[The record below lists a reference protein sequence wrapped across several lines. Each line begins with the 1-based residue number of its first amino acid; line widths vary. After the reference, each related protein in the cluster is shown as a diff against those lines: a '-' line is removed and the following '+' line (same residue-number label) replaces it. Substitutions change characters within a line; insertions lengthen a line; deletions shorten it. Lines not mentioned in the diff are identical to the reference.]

1 MRLLGIGSSGVT
13 PEDWRKSSYSY
24 VNGDCIEVARNMDGL
39 IRVRDSKNP
48 SESLLAVGRV
58 QWDAFIDDVRN
69 GKRYHK

>member
-1 MRLLGIGSSGVT
+1 VT
-13 PEDWRKSSYSY
+13 SEDWRKSSYSY

-58 QWDAFIDDVRN
+58 QWDAFVGDVRS
-69 GKRYHK
+69 GEYDHW